1 MLVMKGNIKMVRLN
15 RINRSSLNEID
26 VDFSEV
32 VARRRYLYQYPEL

>member
-32 VARRRYLYQYPEL
+32 VARRRHLYQYPEL